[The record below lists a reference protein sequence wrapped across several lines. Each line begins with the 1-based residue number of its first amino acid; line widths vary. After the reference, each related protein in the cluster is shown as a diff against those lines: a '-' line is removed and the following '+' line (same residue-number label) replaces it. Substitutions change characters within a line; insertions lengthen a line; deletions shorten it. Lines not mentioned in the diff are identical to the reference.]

1 MTRKQTSEFSMDNG
15 RLREIL
21 AILAKHN
28 IVRGLTP
35 QKLRAIVEDL
45 GPTFVKL
52 GQILSMRRDM
62 LPAAYCEE
70 LSLLRAEVRPMP
82 LFQVEEV
89 VEAEC
94 GVPLKELF
102 PVFEEKPLGA
112 ASIAQV
118 HAAVL
123 QNGKRVAVKVQ
134 RPGIRE
140 TMTRDIA
147 LLHKAV
153 KLLHLADL
161 EGVVDLD
168 MVLDE
173 MWAVAQQE
181 LDFRLEARN
190 AEEFRRLNRDVA
202 FVDCPLVEQSV
213 SSSKLLVMEYIDG
226 IPIDDKESLLAQE
239 YDLNEIGL
247 KLADHYV
254 KQVVEDG
261 FFQADPHPG
270 NLRIRDGKIIWIDL
284 GMMGRLSARDQELL
298 RRGIKA
304 VVRGDVE
311 ELKTV
316 VLTLG
321 GCSSPIDH
329 ERLYEDIEGFLVRY
343 GSMEIGSMDL
353 GEIFEELM
361 GLAKAHHISV
371 PGGVSMLGRG
381 VLTLEGVLAAISPD
395 INLLQILANRVSAS
409 MAREIDWK
417 AELQNGVLWLR
428 DTGRKSASL
437 PSQLSDL
444 LGQSSKGRLKM
455 NVHLVDTE
463 FPLSQMERMTNRRI
477 LCAFAIAL
485 LIGACLLC
493 LAELTPAWGGVPVLS
508 WIGLAAS
515 LLLALWVVWD
525 MHRSRKG
532 KP

>member
-1 MTRKQTSEFSMDNG
+1 
-15 RLREIL
+15 
-21 AILAKHN
+21 
-28 IVRGLTP
+28 
-35 QKLRAIVEDL
+35 
-45 GPTFVKL
+45 
-52 GQILSMRRDM
+52 
-62 LPAAYCEE
+62 
-70 LSLLRAEVRPMP
+70 
-82 LFQVEEV
+82 
-89 VEAEC
+89 
-94 GVPLKELF
+94 
-102 PVFEEKPLGA
+102 
-112 ASIAQV
+112 
-118 HAAVL
+118 
-123 QNGKRVAVKVQ
+123 
-134 RPGIRE
+134 
-140 TMTRDIA
+140 
-147 LLHKAV
+147 
-153 KLLHLADL
+153 
-161 EGVVDLD
+161 
-168 MVLDE
+168 
-173 MWAVAQQE
+173 
-181 LDFRLEARN
+181 
-190 AEEFRRLNRDVA
+190 
-202 FVDCPLVEQSV
+202 
-213 SSSKLLVMEYIDG
+213 MEYIDG

-304 VVRGDVE
+304 VVRG
-311 ELKTV
+311 
-316 VLTLG
+316 
-321 GCSSPIDH
+321 
-329 ERLYEDIEGFLVRY
+329 
-343 GSMEIGSMDL
+343 
-353 GEIFEELM
+353 
-361 GLAKAHHISV
+361 
-371 PGGVSMLGRG
+371 
-381 VLTLEGVLAAISPD
+381 
-395 INLLQILANRVSAS
+395 
-409 MAREIDWK
+409 

-455 NVHLVDTE
+455 NVRLVDTE